1 MFAHQVILAAACQPL
16 KEHIFAQNKDQASPA
31 PELSLPPSALQIQLE
46 NLPSEESLSALLDEI
61 YFQGPESKE
70 QQLNGHGISASDL
83 LGQLQQ
89 LQAKGQLCDMLL
101 SVGTEHFAAHQVI
114 LAAAGGD
121 PFRTLILDG
130 KKQLGLQEVA
140 FSTQPLELE
149 LRGVK
154 SAEAVRILLDF
165 LYARPT
171 WMERE
176 VTTDTCKDVMHLASE
191 LKLPALKEQGLQ
203 WNRLLTAPAA
213 PLPTVDSDVE
223 AAASDVEEEVSKNEA
238 ETVESP
244 EVFLKM
250 RCIKFDAKTVP
261 MPPVTSAQEAAEAA
275 GEIYNRQD
283 STFLA
288 NLVRVF
294 WEWPIWLEPA
304 LQQSPVFLRT
314 MDADRFKRLIPF
326 VAYQWKDGP
335 WQQAYTRLGFD
346 PRVAPDEALPC
357 QVIHFK
363 DESFRGRGREL
374 PQPSDDISFQKAPT
388 ARNQLFQLEYL
399 KDDECINDLLTGF
412 EPHSGD
418 CDRRHGFLGEM
429 LYEVIIERLKVKA
442 SELHCKKRKSSGGRT
457 VTRKAMRRG

>member
-1 MFAHQVILAAACQPL
+1 M
-16 KEHIFAQNKDQASPA
+16 AS
-31 PELSLPPSALQIQLE
+31 E
-46 NLPSEESLSALLDEI
+46 
-61 YFQGPESKE
+61 
-70 QQLNGHGISASDL
+70 ASD
-83 LGQLQQ
+83 G
-89 LQAKGQLCDMLL
+89 
-101 SVGTEHFAAHQVI
+101 AAQ
-114 LAAAGGD
+114 D
-121 PFRTLILDG
+121 
-130 KKQLGLQEVA
+130 
-140 FSTQPLELE
+140 
-149 LRGVK
+149 
-154 SAEAVRILLDF
+154 
-165 LYARPT
+165 
-171 WMERE
+171 
-176 VTTDTCKDVMHLASE
+176 VTHLASE

-203 WNRLLTAPAA
+203 WNRLLTAKPP
-213 PLPTVDSDVE
+213 PLPTVMDSDAEE
-223 AAASDVEEEVSKNEA
+223 APEPAQSDGEEEVTKNEA
-238 ETVESP
+238 EAVESP

-250 RCIKFDAKTVP
+250 RCLKFDAKSVP

-429 LYEVIIERLKVKA
+429 LSEVILERLKVKA
-442 SELHCKKRKSSGGRT
+442 SELHSKKRKSTGGRS
-457 VTRKAMRRG
+457 VARKAIRR